1 MAYPL
6 YGYIKHCMLLFP
18 RIKIGKKS
26 VKLEQQSVFEK
37 SGQHMQ
43 QQHLAIFQPEI

>member
-37 SGQHMQ
+37 SGQPQ
-43 QQHLAIFQPEI
+43 YIAIFQPEI